1 MLEFLDVLRKPSTRK
16 SDFDGHSVFLQSVPC
31 RIWIWISLFDLF
43 ADLWIFIISRM
54 WWSIPHQTNQ
64 SHPLIAYG
72 ATSVFDVL
80 LVFIKKKVTKVRDTN
95 KLQLNR
101 KTHYVAVV
109 LWVAWSSEKWA
120 TFNRQLIVET
130 FNKQELEGARG
141 RPFTIKV
148 QTRLPGKMLDTDG
161 KSCEP

>member
-1 MLEFLDVLRKPSTRK
+1 M
-16 SDFDGHSVFLQSVPC
+16 
-31 RIWIWISLFDLF
+31 
-43 ADLWIFIISRM
+43 
-54 WWSIPHQTNQ
+54 
-64 SHPLIAYG
+64 
-72 ATSVFDVL
+72 L

-141 RPFTIKV
+141 RPFTTKV
-148 QTRLPGKMLDTDG
+148 QTNFRERCWTPMENLVNPKRRRVKCIVNNNAIITIYLFLSDPGIPET
-161 KSCEP
+161 